1 MFWFRLDK
9 FGFFYT
15 FTYLNFRNL
24 LLTTFLHADR
34 LYKTDEDPDPDRAK
48 QLLASMK
55 CLQSE
60 DIADAVIYALS
71 APSHVNINEIIMRP
85 TEQRFWI
92 SEQSFDICWHLHT
105 CTVVCLLQ

>member
-1 MFWFRLDK
+1 
-9 FGFFYT
+9 
-15 FTYLNFRNL
+15 
-24 LLTTFLHADR
+24 

-85 TEQRFWI
+85 TEQRF
-92 SEQSFDICWHLHT
+92 
-105 CTVVCLLQ
+105 

>member
-1 MFWFRLDK
+1 
-9 FGFFYT
+9 
-15 FTYLNFRNL
+15 
-24 LLTTFLHADR
+24 
-34 LYKTDEDPDPDRAK
+34 LYKTDEYPDPDPAK

-85 TEQRFWI
+85 TEQRF
-92 SEQSFDICWHLHT
+92 
-105 CTVVCLLQ
+105 